1 MTLRT
6 MTMKFKL
13 LSIAAGLLL
22 NAAAQAQE
30 PAQRGRE
37 LLADNCARCHAIDKT
52 GDSPRQGAPA
62 FRTLSRSFE
71 MDGFAAKLQG
81 GLMSGHPDMP
91 EFKFNEED
99 ARAVTTYL
107 RSIQE

>member
-1 MTLRT
+1 MMR
-6 MTMKFKL
+6 FRL
-13 LSIAAGLLL
+13 LPIAAGLILSS
-22 NAAAQAQE
+22 AALAQE
-30 PAQRGRE
+30 PALRGRE
-37 LLADNCARCHAIDKT
+37 LLSDNCARCHAIDKT

-71 MDGFAAKLQG
+71 MDGFSVKLQG